1 MGSSCDLGWQTC
13 ASLVQLTWWRRS
25 SGLRHINL
33 KEACSAE
40 KRIGTVA
47 RSRALDESAYERFED
62 SVVLT
67 IVETGWR
74 TSQCL
79 HDCELC
85 NSIGLQHLPIR
96 FC

>member
-1 MGSSCDLGWQTC
+1 MAW
-13 ASLVQLTWWRRS
+13 
-25 SGLRHINL
+25 
-33 KEACSAE
+33 
-40 KRIGTVA
+40 
-47 RSRALDESAYERFED
+47 SRALDESAYERFED

-96 FC
+96 VC